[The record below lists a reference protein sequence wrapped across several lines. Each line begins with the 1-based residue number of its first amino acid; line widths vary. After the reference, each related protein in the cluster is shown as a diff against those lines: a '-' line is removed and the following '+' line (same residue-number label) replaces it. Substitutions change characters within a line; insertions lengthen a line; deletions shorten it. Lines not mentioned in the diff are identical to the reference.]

1 MTNGNG
7 KTPAEYKAE
16 LAAHGEKLIDHSI
29 YPRLKVPFVPCA
41 DLLLAQAK
49 DDLEIKAFYD
59 QYFANIG
66 DIIFTFADIKK
77 FCSEFKEDELSVKDF
92 MAAMGCL
99 PPGCTTLSGI
109 RGSAGYIDP
118 PPVLKI
124 PRLFIGDVVWA
135 YWIDRMGIFEI
146 FAKLVNDYAT
156 AGKFPIDNNI
166 PFGDTNLTPVI
177 LEVMVRQL
185 QMGLASLAR
194 DRVSTYR
201 RCLGWTTPVGRKMDI
216 QTEVNTA
223 FTSQFHLFMKTALE
237 YYKDLRLAQAIRQTT
252 TGGASASTRVAV
264 AEALQLLK
272 ESFKVFGYGRNNY
285 NTLNAIVYEI
295 AALDLIR
302 NLRDDIGIP
311 STYYKA
317 SQYVSAAYST
327 LVEGKSASEYKPN
340 RYMLHLDCAEKGRD
354 LLLDIEALNTDDVD
368 AVGTWL
374 ENKIVEEKL
383 ETYRKAYR
391 DIAKID
397 LAESIQNIEQQ
408 V

>member
-1 MTNGNG
+1 
-7 KTPAEYKAE
+7 
-16 LAAHGEKLIDHSI
+16 
-29 YPRLKVPFVPCA
+29 
-41 DLLLAQAK
+41 
-49 DDLEIKAFYD
+49 
-59 QYFANIG
+59 
-66 DIIFTFADIKK
+66 
-77 FCSEFKEDELSVKDF
+77 
-92 MAAMGCL
+92 
-99 PPGCTTLSGI
+99 
-109 RGSAGYIDP
+109 
-118 PPVLKI
+118 
-124 PRLFIGDVVWA
+124 
-135 YWIDRMGIFEI
+135 MGIFEI

-166 PFGDTNLTPVI
+166 PFGDTNLTPVT

-185 QMGLASLAR
+185 QMGLASLTR

-237 YYKDLRLAQAIRQTT
+237 YYKDLRLAQAIQQAT

-264 AEALQLLK
+264 TEALQLLK

-311 STYYKA
+311 STYTKA

-354 LLLDIEALNTDDVD
+354 LLLDIEALDTDDPD
-368 AVGTWL
+368 AADNVGTWL
-374 ENKIVEEKL
+374 ENKIVEEKI

-391 DIAKID
+391 DITKVD
-397 LAESIQNIEQQ
+397 LAESIQNIEQA

>member
-1 MTNGNG
+1 MSNGNG
-7 KTPAEYKAE
+7 KTREEYLAE
-16 LAAHGEKLIDHSI
+16 LAALGAELIDHSL

-49 DDLEIKAFYD
+49 DDPEIKAFYD
-59 QYFANIG
+59 QYFDHFAH
-66 DIIFTFADIKK
+66 IIFTPGEVKAFSCTARGNDQT
-77 FCSEFKEDELSVKDF
+77 EFNGV
-92 MAAMGCL
+92 MGCM
-99 PPGCTTLSGI
+99 PPGCTTLFGI
-109 RGSAGYIDP
+109 RGSTGYIAAP
-118 PPVLKI
+118 ASKI
-124 PRLFIGDVVWA
+124 TRLFIGDLVWA

-156 AGKFPIDNNI
+156 AGKFPIDNN
-166 PFGDTNLTPVI
+166 NLTTVT

-185 QMGLASLAR
+185 QMGLASLTR

-201 RCLGWTTPVGRKMDI
+201 RCLGWTTPIGRKMDI

-223 FTSQFHLFMKTALE
+223 FTTQFHQFMKTALE

-252 TGGASASTRVAV
+252 SGGASASTRVAV

-285 NTLNAIVYEI
+285 NTLNAIVYGI
-295 AALDLIR
+295 AAIDLVR

-311 STYYKA
+311 STYTKA

-327 LVEGKSASEYKPN
+327 LVEGKSASAYKPN
-340 RYMLHLDCAEKGRD
+340 RYLLHLDCAEKGRD
-354 LLLDIEALNTDDVD
+354 LLLDIEALDTDDVD

-391 DIAKID
+391 DITKID